1 MLVNPVVALL
11 LLRSAVIFLMLGSL
25 AGLVVGSLLI
35 WNPHR
40 LRKIGNMLNRWIST
54 RHLDQTLDRS
64 IDIDP
69 WFYRHHRVSAGLIL
83 LASIYILY
91 AFTIGLD
98 RASAITGLSRHFPLP
113 SGLIGGLLD
122 ALVLSALLGALF
134 AAFISLFLLLRP
146 SMLRDFEQG
155 ANRWVSLRRGLKPL
169 EIQREGMD
177 EYAFKYNRQAGILL
191 VLGSLYT
198 LALLTFWFS
207 HYR

>member
-1 MLVNPVVALL
+1 MNPVVESL
-11 LLRSAVIFLMLGSL
+11 LLRSTVLFLMLGSL
-25 AGLVVGSLLI
+25 AGLVVGGLLI
-35 WNPHR
+35 WNPQR
-40 LRKIGNMLNRWIST
+40 LRKIGNMLNRWVST

-98 RASAITGLSRHFPLP
+98 RASAITGLSRHFSLP

-134 AAFISLFLLLRP
+134 AAFVSLFLLLRP

-169 EIQREGMD
+169 EIRREGLD
-177 EYAFKYNRQAGILL
+177 EYTFKYNRQAGILL